1 MTKTTPSNSARRKQV
16 RVLHVLGSLDPGGVE
31 TWLLNVLKYADKDI
45 FQFHFCTSGAN
56 VGLYA
61 AEVEKLGGRVFR
73 CPKDLTLRSFQR
85 TFRGILREGNYDI
98 LHSHVYFFSGILLRW
113 ANKEAVPI
121 RIAHSH
127 TSRDDRPDTY
137 TRRWYRALMR
147 SWINRYATSG
157 LAASKLAALE
167 LFGKNWSAD
176 RRFRVIRCGIDL
188 HAFQEPIDRSAVRNG
203 IGIPLNAPVV
213 GNVANFL
220 PAKNHS
226 FILEIA
232 TQILKRRPEI
242 HFLLVGDGPLRPRIQ
257 AEATARGL
265 SNRMHFV
272 GTRADV
278 PRLMR
283 GAMNFYLFP
292 SLNEGFG
299 VSLLEAQMAGLD
311 CVVSD
316 TVPREV
322 SYFPEH
328 IEFIPLSAGIEHWAK
343 RVISKI
349 DLLSSKPILIP
360 DDDTLD
366 RISIQRSVRDLTNI
380 YLTAQTPR
388 IPATAEQHA

>member
-1 MTKTTPSNSARRKQV
+1 MTKTTPSNNDRRKQV
-16 RVLHVLGSLDPGGVE
+16 RVLHVLGSLAPGGVE

-45 FQFHFCTSGAN
+45 FQFHFCTCGAN

-61 AEVEKLGGRVFR
+61 AEVEKLGGRVIR
-73 CPKDLTLRSFQR
+73 CPKDLTLRSFQH
-85 TFRGILREGNYDI
+85 TFTRILREGNYDI

-113 ANKEAVPI
+113 ANKEGVPI

-137 TRRWYRALMR
+137 ARRCYRALMR

-157 LAASKLAALE
+157 LAASKLAAVE
-167 LFGKNWSAD
+167 LFGKNWSA
-176 RRFRVIRCGIDL
+176 RRLFRVIRCGIDL
-188 HAFQEPIDRSAVRNG
+188 GAFQEPVDRIAVRNG
-203 IGIPLNAPVV
+203 IGIPLSAPVV
-213 GNVANFL
+213 GHVANFL

-265 SNRMHFV
+265 SNHMHFI
-272 GTRADV
+272 GTRTDV
-278 PRLMR
+278 PSLMR

-343 RVISKI
+343 RVIGKI
-349 DLLSSKPILIP
+349 DLLSSKPISIP
-360 DDDTLD
+360 NDDTLD
-366 RISIQRSVRDLTNI
+366 RFSIQRSVRDLTNI

-388 IPATAEQHA
+388 IPVTAEQHA